1 MSKAFESIKRGLE
14 QAVEYS
20 KGNTKGSVI
29 THYTLV
35 DIKKIRGKLNM
46 SQTEF
51 SASFG
56 INVETLRNWEQGK
69 RPLNEFTANFLKV
82 IEEDPAMV
90 LKVIRRAS

>member
-1 MSKAFESIKRGLE
+1 
-14 QAVEYS
+14 
-20 KGNTKGSVI
+20 
-29 THYTLV
+29 
-35 DIKKIRGKLNM
+35 M

-82 IEEDPAMV
+82 IEEDPAMA

>member
-1 MSKAFESIKRGLE
+1 VTTGAILALE
-14 QAVEYS
+14 L
-20 KGNTKGSVI
+20 KGRSSSARFTIRNDK
-29 THYTLV
+29 TL
-35 DIKKIRGKLNM
+35 
-46 SQTEF
+46 F

-82 IEEDPAMV
+82 IEEDPAMD